1 MGRRRRKPKEEPQLV
16 RFGVSIPQDLSDQ
29 YDEHLGARGHAN
41 RSEAIRELI
50 RETLAQEAWTSGD
63 GVQAAVLTF
72 VVDTQKPEP
81 LRRVL
86 DCHQA
91 MGTMVTSTM
100 HSRFN
105 AREEIWVLLLKGKS
119 PDLRERT
126 NEVLGIKGVSLGKL
140 VVAGKASE

>member
-29 YDEHLGARGHAN
+29 YDEYLGARGHAN

-50 RETLAQEAWTSGD
+50 RETLTQESWASGD
-63 GVQAAVLTF
+63 GIQAAVLTF

-91 MGTMVTSTM
+91 MGAMVTSTM

-105 AREEIWVLLLKGKS
+105 AREEIWVLLLEGKS
-119 PDLRERT
+119 PELRQRT
-126 NEVLGIKGVSLGKL
+126 DELLGIKGVSLGKL
-140 VVAGKASE
+140 IVAGKAAE

>member
-1 MGRRRRKPKEEPQLV
+1 MKRRRQKPKEEPHLV

-50 RETLAQEAWTSGD
+50 RETLAQEAWVSGD
-63 GVQAAVLTF
+63 GLQAAVLTF

-86 DCHQA
+86 DCQQA
-91 MGTMVTSTM
+91 MGSMVASTL
-100 HSRFN
+100 HARFN
-105 AREEIWVLLLKGKS
+105 PREEIWVLLLKGKS
-119 PDLRERT
+119 PDLRQRT
-126 NEVLGIKGVSLGKL
+126 DELLGIKGVSLGKL
-140 VVAGKASE
+140 VVAGKVSE

>member
-29 YDEHLGARGHAN
+29 YDEYLGARGHAN

-50 RETLAQEAWTSGD
+50 RETLTQESWTSGD
-63 GVQAAVLTF
+63 GIQAAVLTF

-91 MGTMVTSTM
+91 MGAMVTSTM

-105 AREEIWVLLLKGKS
+105 AREEIWVLLLEGKS
-119 PDLRERT
+119 PELRQRT
-126 NEVLGIKGVSLGKL
+126 DELLGIKGVSLGKL
-140 VVAGKASE
+140 IVAGKAAE